1 MIIRNWNESTSDGA
15 ESVLGPT
22 GAIKSLVIDSSNLK
36 TFSLT
41 YGLTRRM
48 NISLH
53 SLESLV
59 IVNTNISNI
68 KICDIGKVVKK
79 DENDVIN
86 CDYLSSLKSLD
97 LRGNKLTSL
106 SEFHLNGLKELYL
119 SGKI

>member
-1 MIIRNWNESTSDGA
+1 MIIRNWNEATSDGA

>member
-1 MIIRNWNESTSDGA
+1 
-15 ESVLGPT
+15 
-22 GAIKSLVIDSSNLK
+22 
-36 TFSLT
+36 
-41 YGLTRRM
+41 M

-59 IVNTNISNI
+59 IVNTNISTI
-68 KICDIGKVVKK
+68 KICEVGKEVVGLDKDK

-86 CDYLSSLKSLD
+86 CDYLSNLKSLD

>member
-1 MIIRNWNESTSDGA
+1 
-15 ESVLGPT
+15 
-22 GAIKSLVIDSSNLK
+22 
-36 TFSLT
+36 
-41 YGLTRRM
+41 M